1 MEKLIF
7 RKLYTNINL
16 FFLISTISISLI
28 IWITQ
33 AVNFLDLVSEDG
45 HALKIYFMYTLY
57 NFPKIIS
64 RILLFIFF
72 ISLFYVLLKYEEK
85 NELLLFW
92 INGVG
97 KKEFARKLINFSLIY
112 LLFQLILSSII
123 VPYSNNKAKSFVRQ
137 SNVDYLWSIITEQKF
152 TDAVKDLT
160 IFIGKKENNLLYDVF
175 LKDRLSENKFQIVS
189 AKEGEITNYDNKNY
203 LILYNGKI
211 VDHDSG
217 SINNF
222 SFEKTQI
229 NLSKYMSKTV
239 LYPKIQEAN
248 LRDLVYCFKD
258 KLLINKLNLSF
269 KEPKFVK
276 CNNEVLNEIYREILK
291 RLYLPIYFPL
301 LALIA
306 SILVLKSK
314 DYWQYSSFKFF
325 LFING
330 FITISLSEISIRYAG
345 ENKFSTIIFFTLP
358 FFLFLINYFYLSK
371 NLKTKHRW

>member
-92 INGVG
+92 INGIG
-97 KKEFARKLINFSLIY
+97 KKEFARKLIKFSLIY
-112 LLFQLILSSII
+112 LLLQLILSSII

-137 SNVDYLWSIITEQKF
+137 SNVDYLGSIITEQKF

-248 LRDLVYCFKD
+248 LKDLVYCFKD
-258 KLLINKLNLSF
+258 KLLINKLNLIF
-269 KEPKFVK
+269 EKPKFVK

-291 RLYLPIYFPL
+291 RLYLPIYIPL

-330 FITISLSEISIRYAG
+330 FLTISLSEISVRYAG

-371 NLKTKHRW
+371 NLKTKHR

>member
-123 VPYSNNKAKSFVRQ
+123 VPYSNSKAKSFVRQ
-137 SNVDYLWSIITEQKF
+137 SNVDYLGSIITEQKF

-175 LKDRLSENKFQIVS
+175 LKDRLSETKFQIVS

-345 ENKFSTIIFFTLP
+345 ENKFSTIIFFSLP

-371 NLKTKHRW
+371 NLKTKHR

>member
-92 INGVG
+92 INGIG
-97 KKEFARKLINFSLIY
+97 KKEFARKLIKFSLIY
-112 LLFQLILSSII
+112 LLLQLILSSII

-137 SNVDYLWSIITEQKF
+137 SNVDYLGSIITEQKF

-248 LRDLVYCFKD
+248 LKDLVYCFKD
-258 KLLINKLNLSF
+258 KLLINKLNLIF
-269 KEPKFVK
+269 EKPKFVK

-291 RLYLPIYFPL
+291 RLYLPIYIPL

-330 FITISLSEISIRYAG
+330 FLTISLSEISVRYAG

-358 FFLFLINYFYLSK
+358 FFLFLINYFYLSR
-371 NLKTKHRW
+371 NLKTKHK

>member
-137 SNVDYLWSIITEQKF
+137 SNVDYLGSIITEQKF
-152 TDAVKDLT
+152 TDTVKDLT

-269 KEPKFVK
+269 KEPKYVK

-330 FITISLSEISIRYAG
+330 FITITLSEISIRYAG
-345 ENKFSTIIFFTLP
+345 ENKFSTIIFFSLP

-371 NLKTKHRW
+371 NLKTKHR

>member
-137 SNVDYLWSIITEQKF
+137 SNVDYLGSIITEQKF

-175 LKDRLSENKFQIVS
+175 LKDRLGENKFQIVS

-248 LRDLVYCFKD
+248 LRDLIYCFKD

-371 NLKTKHRW
+371 NLKTKHR

>member
-16 FFLISTISISLI
+16 FFLISAISISLI

-137 SNVDYLWSIITEQKF
+137 SNVDYLGSIITEQKF

-160 IFIGKKENNLLYDVF
+160 IFIDKKENNLLFDVF

-269 KEPKFVK
+269 KEPKYVK

-345 ENKFSTIIFFTLP
+345 ENKFSTIIFFSLP

-371 NLKTKHRW
+371 NLKTKHR

>member
-97 KKEFARKLINFSLIY
+97 KKEFAGKLISFSLIY

-137 SNVDYLWSIITEQKF
+137 SNVDYLGSIITEQKF
-152 TDAVKDLT
+152 TDTVKDLT

-248 LRDLVYCFKD
+248 LRDLIYCFKD

-371 NLKTKHRW
+371 NLKTKHR

>member
-7 RKLYTNINL
+7 RKLYNNITL
-16 FFLISTISISLI
+16 FFIISIFSISLI

-45 HALKIYFMYTLY
+45 HGLEIYFMYTLY

-72 ISLFYVLLKYEEK
+72 ISIFYVLIKYEEK

-92 INGVG
+92 INGIG
-97 KKEFARKLINFSLIY
+97 KKEFATKIVKFSLIY
-112 LLFQLILSSII
+112 LLLQLILSAII
-123 VPYSNNKAKSFVRQ
+123 VPYANNKAKSFVRD
-137 SNVDYLWSIITEQKF
+137 SKVNFLGSIINEQKF

-175 LKDRLSENKFQIVS
+175 LKDRLGDEKFQIVS
-189 AKEGEITNYDNKNY
+189 AKEGEIKNINNTNY

-211 VDHDSG
+211 IDHDSG

-222 SFEKTQI
+222 SFNKTQF
-229 NLSKYMSKTV
+229 NLSKYLTKTV

-248 LRDLVYCFKD
+248 LFDLFYCFKD
-258 KLLINKLNLSF
+258 DIYLKYFNL
-269 KEPKFVK
+269 KIEEPKFIR
-276 CNNEVLNEIYREILK
+276 CNKEVLGEITREILK
-291 RLYLPIYFPL
+291 RLYLPIYIPL
-301 LALIA
+301 LAFIA
-306 SILVLKSK
+306 SIIVLKSK
-314 DYWQYSSFKFF
+314 DFWQYSNFKFY

-345 ENKFSTIIFFTLP
+345 ENNLNTIVFLTLP
-358 FFLFLINYFYLSK
+358 FFLFFINYFYLNR
-371 NLKTKHRW
+371 NLKTQN

>member
-137 SNVDYLWSIITEQKF
+137 SNVDYLGSIITEQKF
-152 TDAVKDLT
+152 TDTVKDLT

-248 LRDLVYCFKD
+248 LRDLIYCFKD

-330 FITISLSEISIRYAG
+330 FITISLSEISVRYAG

-371 NLKTKHRW
+371 NLKTKHR

>member
-92 INGVG
+92 INGIG
-97 KKEFARKLINFSLIY
+97 KKEFARKLIKFSLIY
-112 LLFQLILSSII
+112 LLLQLILSSII

-137 SNVDYLWSIITEQKF
+137 SNVDYLGSIITEQKF

-248 LRDLVYCFKD
+248 LKDLVYCFKD

-269 KEPKFVK
+269 EKPKFVK

-291 RLYLPIYFPL
+291 RLYLPIYIPL

-306 SILVLKSK
+306 SIIVLKSK

-330 FITISLSEISIRYAG
+330 FLTISLSEISIRYAG

-371 NLKTKHRW
+371 NLKTKHK

>member
-1 MEKLIF
+1 
-7 RKLYTNINL
+7 
-16 FFLISTISISLI
+16 
-28 IWITQ
+28 
-33 AVNFLDLVSEDG
+33 
-45 HALKIYFMYTLY
+45 
-57 NFPKIIS
+57 
-64 RILLFIFF
+64 
-72 ISLFYVLLKYEEK
+72 LLKYEEK

-97 KKEFARKLINFSLIY
+97 KKEFAIKLINFSLIY

-137 SNVDYLWSIITEQKF
+137 SNVDYLGSIITEQKF

-160 IFIGKKENNLLYDVF
+160 IFIGKKENNLLFDVF

-269 KEPKFVK
+269 KEPEFIK
-276 CNNEVLNEIYREILK
+276 CNNDVLNEIYREILK

-314 DYWQYSSFKFF
+314 DYWAVF
-325 LFING
+325 
-330 FITISLSEISIRYAG
+330 
-345 ENKFSTIIFFTLP
+345 
-358 FFLFLINYFYLSK
+358 
-371 NLKTKHRW
+371 

>member
-137 SNVDYLWSIITEQKF
+137 SNVDYLGSIITEQKF
-152 TDAVKDLT
+152 TDTVKDLT

-175 LKDRLSENKFQIVS
+175 LKDRLGENKFQIVS
-189 AKEGEITNYDNKNY
+189 AKEGEITNYENKNY

-248 LRDLVYCFKD
+248 LRDLIYCFKD

-371 NLKTKHRW
+371 NLKTKHR

>member
-137 SNVDYLWSIITEQKF
+137 SNVDYLGSIITEQKF

-345 ENKFSTIIFFTLP
+345 ENKFSTIIFFSLP

-371 NLKTKHRW
+371 NLKTKHR

>member
-92 INGVG
+92 INGIG
-97 KKEFARKLINFSLIY
+97 KKEFARKLIKFSLIY
-112 LLFQLILSSII
+112 LLLQLILSSII

-137 SNVDYLWSIITEQKF
+137 SNVDYLGSIITEQKF

-189 AKEGEITNYDNKNY
+189 AKEGEIVNYDNKNY

-248 LRDLVYCFKD
+248 LKDLVYCFKD

-269 KEPKFVK
+269 EKPKFVK

-291 RLYLPIYFPL
+291 RLYLPIYIPL

-330 FITISLSEISIRYAG
+330 FLTISLSEISVRYAG

-358 FFLFLINYFYLSK
+358 FFLFLINYFYLSR
-371 NLKTKHRW
+371 NLKTKHK

>member
-97 KKEFARKLINFSLIY
+97 KKEFARKLIKFSLIY
-112 LLFQLILSSII
+112 LLLQLILSSII

-137 SNVDYLWSIITEQKF
+137 SNVDYLGSIITEQKF

-248 LRDLVYCFKD
+248 LRDLFYCFKD
-258 KLLINKLNLSF
+258 KLLINKLNLNF

-330 FITISLSEISIRYAG
+330 FLTISLSEISVRYAG

-358 FFLFLINYFYLSK
+358 FFLFLINYFYLSR
-371 NLKTKHRW
+371 NLKTKHK

>member
-92 INGVG
+92 INGIG
-97 KKEFARKLINFSLIY
+97 KKEFARKLIKFSLIY
-112 LLFQLILSSII
+112 LLLQLILSSII

-137 SNVDYLWSIITEQKF
+137 SNVDYLGSIITEQKF

-248 LRDLVYCFKD
+248 LKDLVYCFKD

-269 KEPKFVK
+269 EKPKFVK

-291 RLYLPIYFPL
+291 RLYLPIYIPL

-306 SILVLKSK
+306 SIIVLKSK

-330 FITISLSEISIRYAG
+330 FLTISLSEISIRYAG

-371 NLKTKHRW
+371 NLKTKHR